1 MLKNSM
7 KLKCV
12 VIDDEPLALELMK
25 EYISKFPELI
35 LIQTFDDAIVG
46 KEFLKDN
53 EIDLLFIDINMP
65 DITGLELVD
74 SLESRPM
81 IIFATAHRKFAIE
94 GFNLDAVDYLLKPID
109 FERFSKA
116 VKKAIEYY
124 RFKNSQP
131 AETSDYIFVRAE
143 YRMVKI
149 ELNTIEYIEG
159 LEDYIKIHLTG
170 LQRPILTLM
179 SLKGILEQL
188 PAQQFSRI
196 HRSFIVANAKVKSV
210 LKKNVLLTSG
220 IELPVSNSYQQ
231 FIEDWQR
238 K

>member
-1 MLKNSM
+1 M

-25 EYISKFPELI
+25 EYISRFPELT

-46 KEFLKDN
+46 KQFLQDN
-53 EIDLLFIDINMP
+53 SIDLLFVDINMP
-65 DITGLELVD
+65 DITGLELVE
-74 SLESRPM
+74 SLYNKPM
-81 IIFATAHRKFAIE
+81 VIFTTAHRKFAVE

-116 VKKAIEYY
+116 VRKAIEYHG
-124 RFKNSQP
+124 FKNNQP
-131 AETSDYIFVRAE
+131 SETPDFIFVRAE

-159 LEDYIKIHLTG
+159 LEDYIKIHLIG
-170 LQRPILTLM
+170 IQHPVLTLM

-188 PAQQFSRI
+188 PANQFSRI
-196 HRSFIVANAKVKSV
+196 HRSYIVANAKVKSV
-210 LKKNVLLTSG
+210 LKKNVLLISG
-220 IELPVSNSYQQ
+220 VELPVSNSYQQ
-231 FIEDWQR
+231 FVDEWQR